1 MFRCRS
7 ASVSNQP
14 EALSIE
20 YPMAASMPISEEHT
34 IGPAAATTKK
44 RKKNAATTKREK
56 KKDGAA
62 EKPKETTTKPKELQ
76 ALDSPAIS
84 TRSKKV
90 LLTTPSMSTRS
101 KRRLTL

>member
-1 MFRCRS
+1 
-7 ASVSNQP
+7 
-14 EALSIE
+14 
-20 YPMAASMPISEEHT
+20 
-34 IGPAAATTKK
+34 
-44 RKKNAATTKREK
+44 
-56 KKDGAA
+56 
-62 EKPKETTTKPKELQ
+62 LQ